1 MAERERGGPEA
12 ARAALEGTSVC
23 VMGYGDH
30 GGGAG
35 MVDLLSALGARIVLT
50 EVRPRDAFP
59 AEVLARLDRDVA
71 VAHFGGHDES
81 HLDGADLLVRNPA
94 VRFGHPLLA
103 AARERGI
110 PVEMEMTL
118 FFRWWPG
125 RIVGVTGT
133 KGKSTTTTL
142 ADAVLAAAGPTL
154 KAGNLRVS
162 AIRALLPG
170 ATEPGTTALIELSSF
185 QLEGL
190 GERALSPEVAI
201 VTNLDEDHLD
211 VYPDLDAYWGAKAA
225 IWLHQGPD
233 DWLVLPADDATTVG
247 FVDASLAAAGHPGGQ
262 RLWFAD
268 RPLAADRD
276 GAWTADGRLVVRFA
290 GAEQDVVGVDEL
302 QVRSDIAVLDLCAAV
317 CAGLAEGLT
326 VDQLRTGCLAA
337 REVED
342 RREVVAVADGVTF
355 VNDTT
360 ATAPRAATATV
371 RSFASSR
378 LAVICG
384 GKAKR
389 SAFDAFADELAASA
403 DHVVLLRHEN
413 YDASGQIEELLV
425 ERGAADRVVSVD
437 ALGDAVDT
445 AVRLLGPEGGV
456 VLLSPAA
463 ASFGPFTNEF
473 DRGAQFRAYVTSR
486 WGGSTGGSAG

>member
-1 MAERERGGPEA
+1 MAERERGGPDA
-12 ARAALEGTSVC
+12 ARAALEGATVC

-35 MVDLLSALGARIVLT
+35 MVDFLTAMGARVVLT
-50 EVRPRDAFP
+50 EARPREAFP
-59 AEVLARLDRDVA
+59 PDVLTRLDEVVA
-71 VAHFGGHDES
+71 VAHFGGHDDS
-81 HLDGADLLVRNPA
+81 HLDGVDLLVRNPA

-125 RIVGVTGT
+125 RIVGITGT

-142 ADAVLAAAGPTL
+142 ADAVLAAERPTL

-170 ATEPGTTALIELSSF
+170 ASAPDAVAIIELSSF

-190 GERALSPEVAI
+190 GEHRRSPEVAI

-211 VYPDLDAYWGAKAA
+211 VYPTVEEYWGAKAA
-225 IWLHQGPD
+225 IWLHQD
-233 DWLVLPADDATTVG
+233 AEDWLVLPADDATTVG
-247 FVDASLAAAGHPGGQ
+247 YVDRSLAAAGHPGGR
-262 RLWFAD
+262 RLLFAD
-268 RPLAADRD
+268 RRLDD
-276 GAWTADGRLVVRFA
+276 GVEGAWTEDGRLRARFA
-290 GAEQDVVGVDEL
+290 GAEHDVVGVEEL

-317 CAGLAEGLT
+317 AAALAEGES
-326 VDQLRTGCLAA
+326 VAGVRAGCLAA

-342 RREVVAVADGVTF
+342 RREVVAEADGITF

-371 RSFASSR
+371 RSFAHER

-389 SAFDAFADELAASA
+389 SAFDAFADELVASA
-403 DHVVLLRHEN
+403 DHVVLLRHPNSDGSEE
-413 YDASGQIEELLV
+413 IESLLAD
-425 ERGAADRVVSVD
+425 RGAADRVAS
-437 ALGDAVDT
+437 AGSLAEAVDT
-445 AVRLLGPEGGV
+445 AVALLGGDGGV

-463 ASFGPFTNEF
+463 ASFGLFTNEF
-473 DRGAQFRAYVTSR
+473 DRGARFRAYVTDR
-486 WGGSTGGSAG
+486 WG

>member
-1 MAERERGGPEA
+1 LTDRERGGPDA
-12 ARAALEGTSVC
+12 ARAALEGRTVC

-35 MVDLLSALGARIVLT
+35 MVDFLAAMGARIVLT
-50 EVRPRDAFP
+50 EVRPRDAFSP
-59 AEVLARLDRDVA
+59 EVLARLDEAVA
-71 VAHFGGHDES
+71 VAHFGGHDDS
-81 HLDGADLLVRNPA
+81 HLDGVDLLVRNPA

-142 ADAVLAAAGPTL
+142 ADAVLGAERPTL

-170 ATEPGTTALIELSSF
+170 GAPPDAVALIELSSF

-190 GERALSPEVAI
+190 GEHRRSPEVAI

-211 VYPDLDAYWGAKAA
+211 VYPTIEDYWGAKAS
-225 IWLHQGPD
+225 IWLHQDAG
-233 DWLVLPADDATTVG
+233 DWLVLPADDAATVG
-247 FVDASLAAAGHPGGQ
+247 YVASSLAAAGATGGR

-268 RPLAADRD
+268 RRLADGLD
-276 GAWTADGRLVVRFA
+276 GAWTADGRLVVRFE
-290 GAEQDVVGVDEL
+290 GEEHDVVGVDEL

-317 CAGLAEGLT
+317 CAGLAEGLS
-326 VDQLRTGCLAA
+326 VAGLRAGCLAA

-342 RREVVAVADGVTF
+342 RREVVASADGVTF

-371 RSFASSR
+371 RSFASSP

-389 SAFDAFADELAASA
+389 SAFDAFADELVASA
-403 DHVVLLRHEN
+403 DHVVLLRHPN
-413 YDASGQIEELLV
+413 YDASEEIEALLV
-425 ERGAADRVVSVD
+425 ARGAGDRVAS
-437 ALGDAVDT
+437 APSLAEAVEL
-445 AVRLLGPEGGV
+445 AVERLGPEGGV

-486 WGGSTGGSAG
+486 PSRATPPGR

>member
-1 MAERERGGPEA
+1 MADRERGGPDA
-12 ARAALEGTSVC
+12 ARAALAGRTVC

-35 MVDLLSALGARIVLT
+35 MVELLAAVGARIVLT
-50 EVRPRDAFP
+50 EHRPREAFAP
-59 AEVLARLDRDVA
+59 EVLAHIDEVVD
-71 VAHFGGHDES
+71 VAHFGGHDDS
-81 HLDGADLLVRNPA
+81 HLDGVDVLVRNPA

-103 AARERGI
+103 TARSRGI

-142 ADAVLAAAGPTL
+142 ADAVLAAAQPTL

-162 AIRALLPG
+162 AIKALLPG
-170 ATEPGTTALIELSSF
+170 ATPEDTVAIIELSSF

-190 GERALSPEVAI
+190 GERRLSPEVAI

-211 VYPDLDAYWGAKAA
+211 VYPTVAEYWGAKAA

-233 DWLVLPADDATTVG
+233 DWLVLPADDATTVEY
-247 FVDASLAAAGHPGGQ
+247 VASSLAAAGVAGGR

-268 RPLAADRD
+268 RPLDAGDE
-276 GAWTADGRLVVRFA
+276 GAWTAGGRLWVRFA
-290 GAEQDVVGVDEL
+290 GEEHDVVGVDEL
-302 QVRSDIAVLDLCAAV
+302 QVRSEIAVLDLCAAV
-317 CAGLAEGLT
+317 CAGLAEGAT
-326 VDQLRTGCLAA
+326 VAELRAGCLAA

-342 RREVVAVADGVTF
+342 RREVVAVADGITF

-371 RSFASSR
+371 RSFAAHP

-403 DHVVLLRHEN
+403 DHVVLLRHPN
-413 YDASGQIEELLV
+413 YDASTEIEALLAD
-425 ERGAADRVVSVD
+425 RGVADRVHSV
-437 ALGDAVDT
+437 ASLAEAVDL
-445 AVRLLGPEGGV
+445 AVDLLGPDGGV

-473 DRGAQFRAYVTSR
+473 DRGARFRAHVTAR
-486 WGGSTGGSAG
+486 WGSSR

>member
-1 MAERERGGPEA
+1 LTDRERGGSEA
-12 ARAALEGTSVC
+12 ARAALEGATVC

-35 MVDLLSALGARIVLT
+35 MVDFLTAMGARVVLT
-50 EVRPRDAFP
+50 EARPRAAFSD
-59 AEVLARLDRDVA
+59 EVLARLDEVVA
-71 VAHFGGHDES
+71 VAHFGGHDDS
-81 HLDGADLLVRNPA
+81 HLDGVEMLVRNPA

-142 ADAVLAAAGPTL
+142 ADAVLAAEGPTL

-170 ATEPGTTALIELSSF
+170 AAPADAVAIIELSSF

-190 GERALSPEVAI
+190 GEQALSPEVAV

-211 VYPDLDAYWGAKAA
+211 VYPTIEDYWAAKAA
-225 IWLHQGPD
+225 IWLHQDAD
-233 DWLVLPADDATTVG
+233 DWLVLPADDAATVG
-247 FVDASLAAAGHPGGQ
+247 YVERSLARAGARGGRRLLFAAR
-262 RLWFAD
+262 RLD
-268 RPLAADRD
+268 DGVE
-276 GAWTADGRLVVRFA
+276 GAWTEGGRLRARFA
-290 GAEQDVVGVDEL
+290 GAEHDVVGVDEL

-317 CAGLAEGLT
+317 AAALAEGESLAGI
-326 VDQLRTGCLAA
+326 RAGCLAA

-342 RREVVAVADGVTF
+342 RREVVAVADGITF

-371 RSFASSR
+371 RSFAHER

-403 DHVVLLRHEN
+403 DHVVLLRHPN
-413 YDASGQIEELLV
+413 YDASGEIESLLG
-425 ERGAADRVVSVD
+425 ERGVVDRVHSVD
-437 ALGDAVDT
+437 ALGDAVDL
-445 AVRLLGPEGGV
+445 AVDLLGPEGGV

-473 DRGAQFRAYVTSR
+473 DRGARFRAYVTGR
-486 WGGSTGGSAG
+486 WGAPG

>member
-1 MAERERGGPEA
+1 LASRERGGPEA
-12 ARAALEGTSVC
+12 ARAALESTTVC

-35 MVDLLSALGARIVLT
+35 MVDFLTAMGARVVLT
-50 EVRPRDAFP
+50 EIRPRDAFSP
-59 AEVLARLDRDVA
+59 DVLAHLDAVVA
-71 VAHFGGHDES
+71 EARFGGHDDS
-81 HLDGADLLVRNPA
+81 HLDGVDLLVRNPA
-94 VRFGHPLLA
+94 VRFGNPLLA

-142 ADAVLAAAGPTL
+142 ADAVLAASQPTL

-162 AIRALLPG
+162 AIKALLPG
-170 ATEPGTTALIELSSF
+170 AADPETVAIIELSSF

-190 GERALSPEVAI
+190 GEHRRSPEVAI

-211 VYPDLDAYWGAKAA
+211 VYPTLEAYWDAKAS
-225 IWLHQGPD
+225 IWLYQDAD
-233 DWLVLPADDATTVG
+233 DWLILPADDATTVG
-247 FVDASLAAAGHPGGQ
+247 YVDTSLAAAGHPGAR
-262 RLWFAD
+262 RLLFAD
-268 RPLAADRD
+268 RRLDD
-276 GAWTADGRLVVRFA
+276 GVEGAWTSGGRLWTRF
-290 GAEQDVVGVDEL
+290 GGEEHDVVGVDEL

-317 CAGLAEGLT
+317 CAGLAEGSS
-326 VDQLRTGCLAA
+326 VSDLRAGCLAA

-342 RREVVAVADGVTF
+342 RREVVVEAGGITF

-371 RSFASSR
+371 RSFAHER

-389 SAFDAFADELAASA
+389 SAFAAFADELVASA
-403 DHVVLLRHEN
+403 DHVVLLRHDN
-413 YDASGQIEELLV
+413 YDASDEIDALLR
-425 ERGAADRVVSVD
+425 ERGASDRVAS
-437 ALGDAVDT
+437 ASSLADAVDA
-445 AVRLLGPEGGV
+445 AVALLGTEGGV

-463 ASFGPFTNEF
+463 ASFGLFTNEF
-473 DRGAQFRAYVTSR
+473 DRGAQFRAYVTER
-486 WGGSTGGSAG
+486 WG

>member
-1 MAERERGGPEA
+1 MADRERGGPQA
-12 ARAALEGTSVC
+12 ARAALDGATVC

-35 MVDLLSALGARIVLT
+35 MVDFLTAMGARVVLT

-59 AEVLARLDRDVA
+59 DEVLARLDEVVA

-81 HLDGADLLVRNPA
+81 HLDGVDLLVRNPA

-142 ADAVLAAAGPTL
+142 ADAVLAASRPTL

-162 AIRALLPG
+162 AIKALLPG
-170 ATEPGTTALIELSSF
+170 GAEPDAVAVIELSSF

-190 GERALSPEVAI
+190 GEHRRSPEVAI

-211 VYPDLDAYWGAKAA
+211 VYPTLEAYWDAKAS
-225 IWLHQGPD
+225 IWLHQDAD
-233 DWLVLPADDATTVG
+233 DWLVLPADDAATVAY
-247 FVDASLAAAGHPGGQ
+247 VDASLAAAGRPGGR
-262 RLWFAD
+262 RLLFAD
-268 RPLAADRD
+268 RPLPDGVD
-276 GAWTADGRLVVRFA
+276 GAWTADRRLRVRFD
-290 GAEQDVVGVDEL
+290 GAEHDVIGVDEL
-302 QVRSDIAVLDLCAAV
+302 RVRSDIAVLDLCAAV
-317 CAGLAEGLT
+317 CAGLAEGSS
-326 VDQLRTGCLAA
+326 VDDLRTGCRAA

-342 RREVVAVADGVTF
+342 RREVVVERDGITF

-371 RSFASSR
+371 RSFGHGR
-378 LAVICG
+378 LAVIAG

-403 DHVVLLRHEN
+403 DHVVLLRHPN
-413 YDASGQIEELLV
+413 YDASDEIEELLAS
-425 ERGAADRVVSVD
+425 RGVADRVSSAASLVEAVD
-437 ALGDAVDT
+437 AAVS
-445 AVRLLGPEGGV
+445 LLGAEGGV

-463 ASFGPFTNEF
+463 ASFGLFTNEF

-486 WGGSTGGSAG
+486 WG

>member
-1 MAERERGGPEA
+1 MADRARGGPDA
-12 ARAALEGTSVC
+12 ARAALEGTTVC

-35 MVDLLSALGARIVLT
+35 MVDLLEAMGARIVLS
-50 EVRPRDAFP
+50 EVRPRSAFSD
-59 AEVLARLDRDVA
+59 EVLARLDEAVA

-81 HLDGADLLVRNPA
+81 HLDGVDLLVRNPA

-125 RIVGVTGT
+125 RIVGITGT

-142 ADAVLAAAGPTL
+142 ADAVLTAAGPTL

-170 ATEPGTTALIELSSF
+170 AVAPETTAIIELSSF

-190 GERALSPEVAI
+190 GERSLSPEVAV

-211 VYPDLDAYWGAKAA
+211 VYPTLEAYWGAKAA

-233 DWLVLPADDATTVG
+233 DWLVLPADDATTVDHVTG
-247 FVDASLAAAGHPGGQ
+247 SLAAAGVAGGR

-268 RPLAADRD
+268 RPLAADRE
-276 GAWTADGRLVVRFA
+276 GAWTSDGRLRVRFA
-290 GAEQDVVGVDEL
+290 GAEHDVVGVDEL

-317 CAGLAEGLT
+317 CCGLAEGLS
-326 VDQLRTGCLAA
+326 VDALREGCLAA

-371 RSFASSR
+371 RSFASER

-413 YDASGQIEELLV
+413 YDASGQIEDLLAA
-425 ERGAADRVVSVD
+425 RGASDRVVSC
-437 ALGDAVDT
+437 ASLAEAVDT
-445 AVRLLGPEGGV
+445 AVERLGPDGGV

-473 DRGAQFRAYVTSR
+473 DRGARFRSYVTSR
-486 WGGSTGGSAG
+486 WGPATPPAR

>member
-1 MAERERGGPEA
+1 MADRERGGPEA
-12 ARAALEGTSVC
+12 ARAALEDTTVC

-35 MVDLLSALGARIVLT
+35 MVDFLSAMGARVVLT
-50 EVRPRDAFP
+50 EARPREAFP
-59 AEVLARLDRDVA
+59 PDVLAHLDDVVA
-71 VAHFGGHDES
+71 VAHFGGHDDS
-81 HLDGADLLVRNPA
+81 HLDDVDLLVRNPA

-125 RIVGVTGT
+125 RIVGITGT

-142 ADAVLAAAGPTL
+142 ADAVLAAERPTL

-170 ATEPGTTALIELSSF
+170 ASEPDAVAIIELSSF

-190 GERALSPEVAI
+190 GEHRRSPEVAI

-211 VYPDLDAYWGAKAA
+211 VYPTIEDYWGAKAA
-225 IWLHQGPD
+225 IWLHQDAD

-247 FVDASLAAAGHPGGQ
+247 YVDRSLQEAGHPGAR
-262 RLWFAD
+262 RLLFAD
-268 RPLAADRD
+268 RRLDD
-276 GAWTADGRLVVRFA
+276 GVEGAWTEGGRLRARFA
-290 GAEQDVVGVDEL
+290 GAEHDVVGVDEL

-317 CAGLAEGLT
+317 AAALAEGESLAG
-326 VDQLRTGCLAA
+326 VRAGCLAA

-342 RREVVAVADGVTF
+342 RREVVAEADGVTF

-371 RSFASSR
+371 RSFAHER

-403 DHVVLLRHEN
+403 DHVVLLRHPN
-413 YDASGQIEELLV
+413 YDASGEIESLLA
-425 ERGAADRVVSVD
+425 ERGVADRVHSVD
-437 ALGDAVDT
+437 ALGDAVDL
-445 AVRLLGPEGGV
+445 AVELLGPEGGV

-473 DRGAQFRAYVTSR
+473 DRGARFRAYVTGR
-486 WGGSTGGSAG
+486 WG

>member
-1 MAERERGGPEA
+1 MADRERGGPEA
-12 ARAALEGTSVC
+12 ARAALEGSTVC

-35 MVDLLSALGARIVLT
+35 MVDFLAAMGARIVLT
-50 EVRPRDAFP
+50 EVRPRDAFSP
-59 AEVLARLDRDVA
+59 EVLARLDEVVD
-71 VAHFGGHDES
+71 VAHFGGHDDS

-103 AARERGI
+103 AARDRGI

-142 ADAVLAAAGPTL
+142 ADAVLAAEGPTL

-162 AIRALLPG
+162 AIKALLPG
-170 ATEPGTTALIELSSF
+170 ASPPDAVAIIELSSF

-190 GERALSPEVAI
+190 GESRRSPEVAI

-211 VYPDLDAYWGAKAA
+211 VYPTVEDYWAAKAS
-225 IWLHQGPD
+225 IWLHQDAD
-233 DWLVLPADDATTVG
+233 DWLVLPADDAATVG
-247 FVDASLAAAGHPGGQ
+247 YVDASLAAAGGPGAR
-262 RLWFAD
+262 RLLFAD
-268 RPLAADRD
+268 RRLDD
-276 GAWTADGRLVVRFA
+276 GVEGAWTSAGRLHVRFD
-290 GAEQDVVGVDEL
+290 GQEHDVVGVDEL
-302 QVRSDIAVLDLCAAV
+302 QVRSAIAVLDLCAAV
-317 CAGLAEGLT
+317 CAGLAEGSS
-326 VDQLRTGCLAA
+326 VAGLREGCLAA

-342 RREVVAVADGVTF
+342 RREVVVEAGGVTF

-371 RSFASSR
+371 RSFAASP

-403 DHVVLLRHEN
+403 DHVVLLRHPN
-413 YDASGQIEELLV
+413 YDASGEIADLLDA
-425 ERGAADRVVSVD
+425 RGVGDRVHSVE
-437 ALGDAVDT
+437 ALGDAVDL
-445 AVRLLGPEGGV
+445 AVALLGAGGGV

-473 DRGAQFRAYVTSR
+473 DRGARFRAYVTER
-486 WGGSTGGSAG
+486 WGSATPPGR